1 MSALTDNRP
10 PDGGRMLDQE
20 ARILFAHAR
29 AVARTIVARA
39 EAEGFVREP
48 SLNAEVYE
56 LYLLQ
61 DAEEALEWL
70 DQRTASE
77 VTRTN
82 NDEQ

>member
-1 MSALTDNRP
+1 MSAHNRP
-10 PDGGRMLDQE
+10 PDGGLHLE
-20 ARILFAHAR
+20 ARILFARAR
-29 AVARTIVARA
+29 GAARTIIARA

-82 NDEQ
+82 HDEQ